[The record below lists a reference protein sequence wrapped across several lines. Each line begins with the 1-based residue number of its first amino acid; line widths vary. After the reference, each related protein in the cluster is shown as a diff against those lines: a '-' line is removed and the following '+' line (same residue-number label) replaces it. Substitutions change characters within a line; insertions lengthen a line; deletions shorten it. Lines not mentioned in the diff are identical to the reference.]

1 VKADTLDMFPFVR
14 KTVKEMIPITLENLT
29 CLGRRVE
36 DYFPSNNVDEF
47 DWIRNPF
54 VKLTD
59 SNFEMCE
66 EKELASV
73 SSDRGLRM
81 NHAELPPDAFW
92 ISIMYEYPYIESHQ
106 SGAAVFYILLV

>member
-1 VKADTLDMFPFVR
+1 
-14 KTVKEMIPITLENLT
+14 MIPIILEHLT
-29 CLGRRVE
+29 CLETGVE

-66 EKELASV
+66 EKESASL

-81 NHAELPPDAFW
+81 NHAERPPDAFW
-92 ISIMYEYPYIESHQ
+92 ISIMHEYPYIAKKAIKVVLQFSTSYLCELRFS
-106 SGAAVFYILLV
+106 ILNNIKNKKT

>member
-59 SNFEMCE
+59 SSNFAMCE
-66 EKELASV
+66 EKV
-73 SSDRGLRM
+73 
-81 NHAELPPDAFW
+81 
-92 ISIMYEYPYIESHQ
+92 
-106 SGAAVFYILLV
+106 